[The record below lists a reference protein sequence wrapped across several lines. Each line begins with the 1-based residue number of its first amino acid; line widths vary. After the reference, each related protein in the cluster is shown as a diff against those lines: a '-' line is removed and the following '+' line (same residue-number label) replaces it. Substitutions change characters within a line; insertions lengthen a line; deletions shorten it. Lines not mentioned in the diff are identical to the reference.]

1 MQQRS
6 LRSTIAL
13 ALVLTLALGVAATAA
28 STVTKTLTATYADIK
43 LVVNGI
49 AVTPTDVN
57 GTVVE
62 PFACDGT
69 TYLPVRAVANA
80 LGEDVKWD
88 GETKTIYI
96 GEIPGQGTNWMKKLP
111 PYEVGHGS
119 GTYDGSSASQ
129 YFTVAGVKHTTGV
142 TLSDFYRAN
151 SYAIWNTNLQYRS
164 MTFSVGH
171 EDDED
176 NGIATLFVYVDGELT
191 QEISLSPYD
200 PVKTY
205 TIPLNY
211 AGNVRLFL
219 RREGKTNASY
229 GFFDISF
236 EE

>member
-1 MQQRS
+1 MKKRS
-6 LRSTIAL
+6 LSSMIAL
-13 ALVLTLALGVAATAA
+13 ALCLTLALGVAATAV

-43 LVVNGI
+43 LVVNGV
-49 AVTPTDVN
+49 AVTPTDAN
-57 GTVVE
+57 GATVE

-80 LGEDVKWD
+80 LGQDVKWD

-111 PYEVGHGS
+111 PYQVGW
-119 GTYDGSSASQ
+119 GTTVYDGSSTNQ
-129 YFTVAGVKHTTGV
+129 YFTVAGVKHTVGV
-142 TLSDFYRAN
+142 VLSDFYRADP
-151 SYAIWNTNLQYRS
+151 YAIWNTNLQYRS

-171 EDDED
+171 VDDAD
-176 NGIATLFVYVDGELT
+176 NGSTTLFVYVDGEQT
-191 QEISLSPYD
+191 KEIPLNWDD

-211 AGNVRLFL
+211 GGNVKLAL
-219 RREGKTNASY
+219 RGDDSDY
-229 GFFDISF
+229 GIFDISF